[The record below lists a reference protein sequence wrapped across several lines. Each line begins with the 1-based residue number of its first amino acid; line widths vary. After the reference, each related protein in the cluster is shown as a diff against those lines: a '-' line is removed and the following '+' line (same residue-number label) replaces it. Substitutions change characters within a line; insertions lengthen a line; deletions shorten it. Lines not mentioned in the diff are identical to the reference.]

1 MMAKPNVVR
10 SPTIVSAQGRANSVV
25 DEAEKAQV
33 GDVHWGERKAASRV
47 RMRTNNAIRK
57 ADDFA
62 TDCVSVAETQTPL
75 SNHQSPPTTASQGY
89 AVCRER
95 RTMISSPDKTTLAI
109 MHSDFRNQQTQVAS
123 EKRLEIRHSS
133 FHPPS
138 SLHQDDAGLT
148 TRVLAVCARTFHST
162 VSARKS

>member
-1 MMAKPNVVR
+1 MLMAKPNVVR

-33 GDVHWGERKAASRV
+33 GDVHWGEKKAASRV

-75 SNHQSPPTTASQGY
+75 SNHQSPPTTLASQGY

-95 RTMISSPDKTTLAI
+95 HTTTSSPDKTTLVI
-109 MHSDFRNQQTQVAS
+109 MHSDFHNQQTQVAS
-123 EKRLEIRHSS
+123 EKRLEIRPSS

-138 SLHQDDAGLT
+138 SSHQDDAGLT
-148 TRVLAVCARTFHST
+148 AGMLAVCA
-162 VSARKS
+162 

>member
-1 MMAKPNVVR
+1 MAKPYAAR
-10 SPTIVSAQGRANSVV
+10 SHTIVSAQGKANSEV
-25 DEAEKAQV
+25 DGAEKTQV
-33 GDVHWGERKAASRV
+33 GGVDWGQRKAASRV

-57 ADDFA
+57 AADFA
-62 TDCVSVAETQTPL
+62 TDCVSVAQQQTPL

-138 SLHQDDAGLT
+138 SPHQDDAGLT
-148 TRVLAVCARTFHST
+148 AGMLAVCA
-162 VSARKS
+162 